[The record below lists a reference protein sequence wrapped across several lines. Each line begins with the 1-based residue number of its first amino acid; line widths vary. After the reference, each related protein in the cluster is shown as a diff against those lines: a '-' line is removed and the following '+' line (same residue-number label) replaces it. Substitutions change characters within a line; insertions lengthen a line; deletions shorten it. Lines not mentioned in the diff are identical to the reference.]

1 MSLKTHYTSTV
12 LPHLKKNLKKNVNA
26 LPRLEKVVVN
36 MGIGSLVTGGQ
47 KDFSLLEKHLSLIT
61 GQKPVVAKAR
71 NSISN
76 FKLREGQA
84 VGISTTLRGDRM
96 YDFLEKLIHI
106 VLPRVRD
113 FQGLKAK
120 SMDKAGN
127 LNIGLKEQTLF
138 PEIVQDDIVKTH
150 GIQITIVT
158 KSTEASDSLLLLQQL
173 GIPFTK

>member
-1 MSLKTHYTSTV
+1 MSLKQHYTSTV

-61 GQKPVVAKAR
+61 GQKPVVSKAKH
-71 NSISN
+71 SISN

-84 VGISTTLRGDRM
+84 VGLSTTLRGDRM
-96 YDFLEKLIHI
+96 YDFLEKMIHL

-113 FQGLKAK
+113 FQGLRAK
-120 SMDKAGN
+120 SMDRDGN

-158 KSTEASDSLLLLQQL
+158 KSTASSDALLLLQQL

>member
-1 MSLKTHYTSTV
+1 MSLKQHYTSTV
-12 LPHLKKNLKKNVNA
+12 LPFLKKNLKKNVNA

-61 GQKPVVAKAR
+61 GQKAVVSKAKH
-71 NSISN
+71 SISN
-76 FKLREGQA
+76 FKLREGQV
-84 VGISTTLRGDRM
+84 VGLSTTLRGDRM
-96 YDFLEKLIHI
+96 YDFLEKFIHL

-113 FQGLKAK
+113 FQGLRAK
-120 SMDKAGN
+120 SMDRDGN

-158 KSTEASDSLLLLQQL
+158 KSTASSDALLLLQQL

>member
-1 MSLKTHYTSTV
+1 MSLKKHYTSTV
-12 LPHLKKNLKKNVNA
+12 LPYLKDNLKKNVNE

-47 KDFSLLEKHLSLIT
+47 KDFSLLEKHLTLIT
-61 GQKPVVAKAR
+61 GQKPVISKAR
-71 NSISN
+71 QSISN

-113 FQGLKAK
+113 FQGLRTKT
-120 SMDKAGN
+120 MDRAGN

-150 GIQITIVT
+150 WIQITIVT
-158 KSTEASDSLLLLQQL
+158 KSSTPEDSLVLLKQL
-173 GIPFTK
+173 WIPFTK

>member
-1 MSLKTHYTSTV
+1 
-12 LPHLKKNLKKNVNA
+12 
-26 LPRLEKVVVN
+26 

-47 KDFSLLEKHLSLIT
+47 KDFSLLEKHLALIT
-61 GQKPVVAKAR
+61 GQKPVVSKAK

-84 VGISTTLRGDRM
+84 VGLSTTLRGDQM
-96 YDFLEKLIHI
+96 YDFLEKLINI

-120 SMDKAGN
+120 SMDKDGN

-158 KSTEASDSLLLLQQL
+158 KSTESGDSLLLLQQL

>member
-1 MSLKTHYTSTV
+1 MSLKQHYTSTV
-12 LPHLKKNLKKNVNA
+12 LPYLKKNLDKNVNA
-26 LPRLEKVVVN
+26 LPRLEKIVVN

-47 KDFSLLEKHLSLIT
+47 KDFSLLEQHLALIT
-61 GQKPVVAKAR
+61 GQKPVVSKAR

-113 FQGLKAK
+113 FQ
-120 SMDKAGN
+120 
-127 LNIGLKEQTLF
+127 
-138 PEIVQDDIVKTH
+138 
-150 GIQITIVT
+150 
-158 KSTEASDSLLLLQQL
+158 
-173 GIPFTK
+173 